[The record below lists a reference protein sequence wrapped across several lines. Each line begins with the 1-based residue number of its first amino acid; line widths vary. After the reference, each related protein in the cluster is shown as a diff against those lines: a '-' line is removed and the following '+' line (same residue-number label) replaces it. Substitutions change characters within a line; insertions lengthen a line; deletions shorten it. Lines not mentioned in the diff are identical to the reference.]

1 MREGWLRVTQMAMW
15 ATTLLA
21 ARTSVA
27 TQVTVHD
34 SIEPCPSCIPDARM
48 WYGTQRP
55 RLTCTRRKRLQ
66 RTPPSL
72 AEPAGCILRVRSCPA
87 QAQAMTSV
95 IHQRGHLRIS
105 SRRRPFASPY
115 SARSLSDAL
124 SCRRPLKRHR
134 KFHPADDPVLEAAN
148 RSLIGSQVFQSPLVL
163 MIWCVTCVTLLS
175 ARMPHAKALARIPS
189 DVRKSTAA
197 QMSVVSLS
205 LMAI

>member
-1 MREGWLRVTQMAMW
+1 MREGWLRVTQMARW

-95 IHQRGHLRIS
+95 IHQREHLRIS
-105 SRRRPFASPY
+105 SRRMRFSSPY

-124 SCRRPLKRHR
+124 SRRRPLKRHR
-134 KFHPADDPVLEAAN
+134 KFHPADDFALGCKQKLDRQPSFPISVSADDMVRDMRHAAVRQN
-148 RSLIGSQVFQSPLVL
+148 APCQSLGSD
-163 MIWCVTCVTLLS
+163 TN
-175 ARMPHAKALARIPS
+175 
-189 DVRKSTAA
+189 
-197 QMSVVSLS
+197 
-205 LMAI
+205 

>member
-1 MREGWLRVTQMAMW
+1 MREGWLRVTQMARW

-34 SIEPCPSCIPDARM
+34 SIEP
-48 WYGTQRP
+48 
-55 RLTCTRRKRLQ
+55 
-66 RTPPSL
+66 SL

-87 QAQAMTSV
+87 QAQAMPSV
-95 IHQRGHLRIS
+95 IHQREHLRIS

-175 ARMPHAKALARIPS
+175 ARMPHAKALARIPI

>member
-1 MREGWLRVTQMAMW
+1 MREGWLRVTQMARW

-21 ARTSVA
+21 ARTSLA

-48 WYGTQRP
+48 WSGTQRP

-87 QAQAMTSV
+87 QAQAMPSV
-95 IHQRGHLRIS
+95 IHQREHLRIS

-124 SCRRPLKRHR
+124 SCSRPLKRHR
-134 KFHPADDPVLEAAN
+134 KVDPGDEHVGAAVN
-148 RSLIGSQVFQSPLVL
+148 
-163 MIWCVTCVTLLS
+163 
-175 ARMPHAKALARIPS
+175 
-189 DVRKSTAA
+189 
-197 QMSVVSLS
+197 
-205 LMAI
+205 

>member
-1 MREGWLRVTQMAMW
+1 MRERWLRVTQMARW

-95 IHQRGHLRIS
+95 IHQREHLTHLVQ
-105 SRRRPFASPY
+105 A
-115 SARSLSDAL
+115 
-124 SCRRPLKRHR
+124 
-134 KFHPADDPVLEAAN
+134 EAIC
-148 RSLIGSQVFQSPLVL
+148 L
-163 MIWCVTCVTLLS
+163 TLLCEKLE
-175 ARMPHAKALARIPS
+175 RCTLVF
-189 DVRKSTAA
+189 DD
-197 QMSVVSLS
+197 L
-205 LMAI
+205 

>member
-1 MREGWLRVTQMAMW
+1 MREGWLRVTQMARW

-21 ARTSVA
+21 ARTSLA

-72 AEPAGCILRVRSCPA
+72 AEHAGCMRVRSCPA

-95 IHQRGHLRIS
+95 IHQREHLRIS

-163 MIWCVTCVTLLS
+163 MTYSVTCVTLQS
-175 ARMPHAKALARIPS
+175 ARMPHVKALARIPI
-189 DVRKSTAA
+189 DVRKTTAA
-197 QMSVVSLS
+197 KMSVVSLS
-205 LMAI
+205 LMDI

>member
-1 MREGWLRVTQMAMW
+1 MREGWLRVTQMARW

-21 ARTSVA
+21 ARTSLA

-55 RLTCTRRKRLQ
+55 SLTCTRRKRLQ

-95 IHQRGHLRIS
+95 IHQREHLRIS
-105 SRRRPFASPY
+105 SRRRRFSSSY
-115 SARSLSDAL
+115 SARSFSDAL

-134 KFHPADDPVLEAAN
+134 KFHPADDFALEAVS
-148 RSLIGSQVFQSPLVL
+148 RGLIGSQVFQSPLVL
-163 MIWCVTCVTLLS
+163 MIWVVTCLTLLS
-175 ARMPHAKALARIPS
+175 ARMPHAKALARIPI
-189 DVRKSTAA
+189 DARRAPPPRCP
-197 QMSVVSLS
+197 LF
-205 LMAI
+205 LCH